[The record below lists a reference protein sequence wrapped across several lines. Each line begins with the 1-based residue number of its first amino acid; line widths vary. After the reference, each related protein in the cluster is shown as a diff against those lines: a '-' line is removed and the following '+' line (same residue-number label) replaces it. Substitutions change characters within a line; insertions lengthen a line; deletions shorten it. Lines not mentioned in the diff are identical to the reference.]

1 MSDKKAAANRNN
13 AQKSTGPKT
22 VSGKVRVS
30 QNARRHGV
38 LSQHL
43 VLENESREE
52 FDQLLSVL
60 QLELQPVGLIEQTLV
75 ERIAVSLWRQR
86 RLVRAETA
94 DVALKQRLVDG
105 EDILRAANSLG
116 ISMSDKRLK
125 TAIAIPRSG
134 DSKVDSNAIG
144 AILSELVRFEMC
156 WEDLPMVEIAEKF
169 PLAYQELVAHGD
181 ETKTLEGLIRRLK
194 SEKMTFTQLIQSLI
208 RSYRQDYEQ
217 ERIDEFVNL
226 YRESAQVRT
235 SVDVIGRYQS
245 TLDNELYKAMRALR
259 EAQNWRLSQLASV
272 NGVEEK

>member
-1 MSDKKAAANRNN
+1 MSDKKAVSNRKN

-22 VSGKVRVS
+22 APGKARVS
-30 QNARRHGV
+30 QNAQRHGV

-43 VLENESREE
+43 VLENENREE
-52 FDQLLSVL
+52 FDQLLAAL
-60 QLELQPVGLIEQTLV
+60 QQELHPVGLVEQTLV

-105 EDILRAANSLG
+105 EDILRAAHSLG
-116 ISMSDKRLK
+116 ISASDKRLK
-125 TAIAIPRSG
+125 TAIAIPRNG
-134 DSKVDSNAIG
+134 GSKVDVGAIA
-144 AILSELVRFEMC
+144 AILSELVRLEMQ
-156 WEDLPMVEIAEKF
+156 WEDLSDVEVAEKF
-169 PLAYQELVAHGD
+169 PLAYQELVAYGD
-181 ETKTLEGLIRRLK
+181 ETGTFEGLILQLK
-194 SEKMTFTQLIQSLI
+194 GENMTVEQLMQSLI
-208 RSYRQDYEQ
+208 MSYRQDYEQ

-226 YRESAQVRT
+226 YRDSAQVRT

-272 NGVEEK
+272 NGIEEK

>member
-144 AILSELVRFEMC
+144 AILSELVRLEMC
-156 WEDLPMVEIAEKF
+156 WEDLSAVEMAERF
-169 PLAYQELVAHGD
+169 PLAYQELIAYGD
-181 ETKTLEGLIRRLK
+181 ETETLEGLIRRLK

-208 RSYRQDYEQ
+208 ISYRQDYEQ